1 LIDRYNGQQEADLLK
16 ITSAAKMKKASE
28 TAFFTWLAEDTWG
41 EPTDSDVLQF
51 VMTKA
56 KVSVHGSRE

>member
-1 LIDRYNGQQEADLLK
+1 MIDRYNDQQATDLLK
-16 ITSAAKMKKASE
+16 ITSVTKIKKASE

-41 EPTDSDVLQF
+41 KPTDSDVLQF

-56 KVSVHGSRE
+56 KVTG